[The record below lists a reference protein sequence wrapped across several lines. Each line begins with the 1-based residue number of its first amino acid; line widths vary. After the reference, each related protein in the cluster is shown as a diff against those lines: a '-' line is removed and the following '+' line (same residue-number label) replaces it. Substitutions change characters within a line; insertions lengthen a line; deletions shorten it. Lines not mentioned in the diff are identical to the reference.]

1 MRIVPNLCCGT
12 ENDDYSVKH
21 VGEQE
26 MDVCKGCLRK
36 TNSYDDGGWQGS
48 AIIIMPF
55 LRNVESV
62 TCNRCGK
69 DVTKYGWCFG
79 CDGPKPTVV
88 GVVA

>member
-1 MRIVPNLCCGT
+1 MSLCCVAGK
-12 ENDDYSVKH
+12 DDYSVKH
-21 VGEQE
+21 VDEQA

-36 TNSYDDGGWQGS
+36 TKSYDAIHYDDI
-48 AIIIMPF
+48 IIIMPF

-62 TCNRCGK
+62 TCNRCGN

>member
-1 MRIVPNLCCGT
+1 MNLCCGT
-12 ENDDYSVKH
+12 KNDDYSVKNA
-21 VGEQE
+21 GERPVK
-26 MDVCKGCLRK
+26 VCRECLRK
-36 TNSYDDGGWQGS
+36 TNSYDDGWQGS

-62 TCNRCGK
+62 TCNRCGN

-79 CDGPKPTVV
+79 CDGPKPTV